1 MHPEFRLSSS
11 TSPDHQISAS
21 AAGVQPK
28 LQARYGK
35 LPLSFELNRGQ
46 SDGQVKFLS
55 HGSGYTLFVTGDEVL
70 LTLRR
75 PEVRSRKSVNNRQL
89 LRATDLPLG
98 PLISNLKSQIES
110 LSAPGV
116 QPPMRDVVR
125 LRLVGAHTL
134 TNTAP
139 SREVSRRT
147 TLRFSVQN

>member
-1 MHPEFRLSSS
+1 MHREFRLSST

-21 AAGVQPK
+21 PAGVQPK
-28 LQARYGK
+28 LQARSGK
-35 LPLSFELNRGQ
+35 PPVSFELNRGQ
-46 SDGQVKFLS
+46 SDGQVKCLS
-55 HGSGYTLFVTGDEVL
+55 RGSGCTLFVTGDEVL

-110 LSAPGV
+110 LSVPGV
-116 QPPMRDVVR
+116 PPPMREMVC

-134 TNTAP
+134 TITAP
-139 SREVSRRT
+139 RREVSRRT